1 MSALTYRRGRDSS
14 GLRKVCCRVPPPKGS
29 GRPILPRGGVG
40 GYIHTSPQRVLE
52 KREKQT
58 MGLHKS
64 KRVARG
70 RAEAPAVFRKPTK
83 PVKRTHGVP
92 LAKCMA
98 YLLRNT
104 WPTKL
109 EIFDKADFCRVQQIR
124 TQIRN
129 IRQGCVK
136 STCISIANP
145 AIVRAKD
152 AQFSQETKSCFKV
165 RP

>member
-1 MSALTYRRGRDSS
+1 MYTIYNIYKRNVECWFGILCQILWQRMPLRTKCLQLWQLHLALWKIKASVLSTATCSCDMSQYLAKELMR
-14 GLRKVCCRVPPPKGS
+14 LC
-29 GRPILPRGGVG
+29 
-40 GYIHTSPQRVLE
+40 
-52 KREKQT
+52 
-58 MGLHKS
+58 KS

-124 TQIRN
+124 TQFRN

-136 STCISIANP
+136 ITCISIANP
-145 AIVRAKD
+145 AIVRAGD
-152 AQFSQETKSCFKV
+152 A
-165 RP
+165 

>member
-1 MSALTYRRGRDSS
+1 MSSFNPEMSQMFSRMF
-14 GLRKVCCRVPPPKGS
+14 C
-29 GRPILPRGGVG
+29 
-40 GYIHTSPQRVLE
+40 
-52 KREKQT
+52 
-58 MGLHKS
+58 KS

-124 TQIRN
+124 KQIRN
-129 IRQGCVK
+129 IRQACVK

-152 AQFSQETKSCFKV
+152 ASKLEMLFDPPFPPNAIRTPNDSTRTPMSFG
-165 RP
+165 

>member
-1 MSALTYRRGRDSS
+1 MSSFNPEMSQMFSRMF
-14 GLRKVCCRVPPPKGS
+14 C
-29 GRPILPRGGVG
+29 
-40 GYIHTSPQRVLE
+40 
-52 KREKQT
+52 
-58 MGLHKS
+58 KS

-129 IRQGCVK
+129 IRQACVK

-152 AQFSQETKSCFKV
+152 AAKLEMLFDPPFPPNAIRTPNDSTRTPMSFG
-165 RP
+165 

>member
-1 MSALTYRRGRDSS
+1 MLGRTCNK
-14 GLRKVCCRVPPPKGS
+14 LLHFVRIRARCAWKGRS
-29 GRPILPRGGVG
+29 TGC
-40 GYIHTSPQRVLE
+40 
-52 KREKQT
+52 
-58 MGLHKS
+58 
-64 KRVARG
+64 
-70 RAEAPAVFRKPTK
+70 FRKHTK

-124 TQIRN
+124 KQIRN
-129 IRQGCVK
+129 IRQACVK

-152 AQFSQETKSCFKV
+152 TQVSQVTKSGFKSKKQL
-165 RP
+165 

>member
-1 MSALTYRRGRDSS
+1 MLYFGTAMHKKGISCPLDETQRR
-14 GLRKVCCRVPPPKGS
+14 
-29 GRPILPRGGVG
+29 
-40 GYIHTSPQRVLE
+40 TSCSDVN
-52 KREKQT
+52 
-58 MGLHKS
+58 KS

-136 STCISIANP
+136 YLHKHCQTSHCTSQRRSIFTGDQ
-145 AIVRAKD
+145 VRFQIKKGLSKNN
-152 AQFSQETKSCFKV
+152 FE
-165 RP
+165 